1 MQEGESI
8 EFSGKAIAN
17 LAADADVIKKTG
29 RILQVL
35 IIICDVKCTEYSA
48 HSQHITCK
56 KQVCIFFVN
65 FPNLSS
71 G

>member
-35 IIICDVKCTEYSA
+35 IILIICDGKLFNVKRTV
-48 HSQHITCK
+48 HST
-56 KQVCIFFVN
+56 
-65 FPNLSS
+65 
-71 G
+71 